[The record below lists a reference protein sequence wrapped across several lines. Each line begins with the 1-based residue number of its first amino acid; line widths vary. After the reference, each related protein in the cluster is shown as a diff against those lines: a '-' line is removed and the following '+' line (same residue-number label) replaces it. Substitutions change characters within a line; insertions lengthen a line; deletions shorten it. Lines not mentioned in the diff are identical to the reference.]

1 MKASLT
7 TYASAPKSDAEAM
20 YRYLQALRELGWE
33 PVAVDDGGG
42 HWESVKAPKP
52 WTDDEIV
59 AVLSDADISQLWMMH
74 PAHVTVHTLVFVTGN
89 DPTEVLADHSVGRED
104 DPWDVD
110 LEAVVSVVNHD
121 ELEAKLAPKVEAP
134 KVLEALL
141 HVSERVIGIE
151 QVTLLNDGRLIYLRR
166 QGAGTAPGHVELDDK
181 LLADAVLEA
190 REKLTPD
197 VAYRKEDLGWQ

>member
-1 MKASLT
+1 MKVSLT

-33 PVAVDDGGG
+33 PVAVGDGGP
-42 HWESVKAPKP
+42 WESVKEPKQ

-59 AVLSDADISQLWMMH
+59 AVLSDVDISWLRMKH
-74 PAHVTVHTLVFVTGN
+74 PAHESLNTLVFVTGN
-89 DPTEVLADHSVGRED
+89 DPTEVLSDHTVGREG

-110 LEAVVSVVNHD
+110 LEAVVSVVNPD
-121 ELEAKLAPKVEAP
+121 EFEGKWAPKVEAP

-151 QVTLLNDGRLIYLRR
+151 QVTLLSDGRLIYLRR
-166 QGAGTAPGHVELDDK
+166 PSTAGQAPGHVELDDK

>member
-33 PVAVDDGGG
+33 PVAVDDGG
-42 HWESVKAPKP
+42 HWESVKEPKP

-59 AVLSDADISQLWMMH
+59 AVLSDVDISRLRMKH
-74 PAHVTVHTLVFVTGN
+74 PAHETLHTLVFVTGN
-89 DPTEVLADHSVGRED
+89 DPTEVLADHTVGREGD
-104 DPWDVD
+104 LWDVD
-110 LEAVVSVVNHD
+110 LEAAVSVVNPD
-121 ELEAKLAPKVEAP
+121 EFEDKQAPKVEAP

-141 HVSERVIGIE
+141 HVSERVIGTE
-151 QVTLLNDGRLIYLRR
+151 QVTLLSDGRLIYLRR
-166 QGAGTAPGHVELDDK
+166 PGTGTAPGHVELDDK